1 MIMKAKL
8 PVKDDTDKD
17 IKDNGINKG
26 ESKIDIETKINHDG
40 EVNKARPMPQQA
52 NIIATKTNK
61 GEVHIFDY
69 HKHPLKPV
77 DNQVKP
83 DLRLKGHIS
92 EGYGLS
98 WNTLKPGY
106 LLSGSTDSKVYI
118 FNNLDLCMGCF
129 KQKTRNIMRVLG
141 T

>member
-1 MIMKAKL
+1 
-8 PVKDDTDKD
+8 
-17 IKDNGINKG
+17 
-26 ESKIDIETKINHDG
+26 
-40 EVNKARPMPQQA
+40 MPQQP

-69 HKHPLKPV
+69 HKHPLKPS

-83 DLRLKGHIS
+83 DLRLKGHTA

-106 LLSGSTDSKVYI
+106 LISGSSDNKVYI
-118 FNNLDLCMGCF
+118 INCLDLCMGCF
-129 KQKTRNIMRVLG
+129 K
-141 T
+141 